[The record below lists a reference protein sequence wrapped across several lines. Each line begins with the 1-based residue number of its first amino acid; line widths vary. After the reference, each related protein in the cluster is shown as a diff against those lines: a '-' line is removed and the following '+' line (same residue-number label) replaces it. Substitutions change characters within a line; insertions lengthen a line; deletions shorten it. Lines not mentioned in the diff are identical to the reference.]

1 MNTDNSTESF
11 ENNFSQT
18 ERRMQIV
25 TLVQERGRASVPDL
39 SERFDVSEMT
49 IRRDLRELDREGL
62 LKRVHGGAISG
73 FGRSYEPALN
83 LRANA
88 NKATKEAIG
97 RKAAE
102 LISDGD
108 SLAFD
113 VGSTT
118 LEIARQ
124 LGSRQNLTIITTSLP
139 IANQVAENY
148 SLTSDVRLILAGGI
162 VRSRELSMIGPF
174 AEHTLNELHV
184 DKAFIGV
191 AGVSLDEGLTEYN
204 LEDATVK
211 KSMIRC
217 AHQVIV
223 VADSSK
229 LGKVTFASVASLEAI
244 DTLVTDNQAEEDFLR
259 ELEARGVQIIVAE

>member
-1 MNTDNSTESF
+1 MNTQEHSETF

-25 TLVQERGRASVPDL
+25 TLVQESGRASVPDL
-39 SERFDVSEMT
+39 SARFEVSEMT

-83 LRANA
+83 LRAEA
-88 NKATKEAIG
+88 NQAAKAAIG
-97 RKAAE
+97 KRAAE
-102 LISDGD
+102 LIEDGD

-118 LEIARQ
+118 LEIARH
-124 LGSRQNLTIITTSLP
+124 LGNKQNLTIITTSLP
-139 IANQVAENY
+139 IANQIVENY

-162 VRSRELSMIGPF
+162 VRSREFSMIGPF
-174 AEHTLNELHV
+174 AERTLQELHV

-191 AGVSLDEGLTEYN
+191 AGVSLEEGLTEYN

-211 KSMIRC
+211 KSMLRS

-229 LGKVTFASVASLEAI
+229 LGRITFANVAGLESV
-244 DTLVTDNQAEEDFLR
+244 DTLVTDDQAPEDLLN
-259 ELEARGVQIIVAE
+259 ELKARGVQIILAH